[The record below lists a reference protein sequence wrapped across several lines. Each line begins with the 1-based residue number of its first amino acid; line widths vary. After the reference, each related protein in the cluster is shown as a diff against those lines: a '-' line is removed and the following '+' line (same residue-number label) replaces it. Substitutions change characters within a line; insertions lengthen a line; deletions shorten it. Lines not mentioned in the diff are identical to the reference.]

1 MDLGKVYKIVKKNWH
16 FDIELVILNKE
27 KMKFNADIVA
37 EKYFPGNCVIEG
49 TVYPNGTHH
58 VFFTFR
64 RVDMNFQTLV
74 KINSFNGNNS
84 FFKSYV
90 VERDGETYFE
100 LHYTSLNASNEKEVA
115 SSINWAIDNLI
126 SDSNLEYL
134 SPIFKEIY

>member
-1 MDLGKVYKIVKKNWH
+1 
-16 FDIELVILNKE
+16 
-27 KMKFNADIVA
+27 
-37 EKYFPGNCVIEG
+37 
-49 TVYPNGTHH
+49 
-58 VFFTFR
+58 
-64 RVDMNFQTLV
+64 MNFQTLV